1 MSGLGKITHRRE
13 ASALAALLILVAA
26 FASTSCGGSDPG
38 QGTQDLHVEAY
49 AFSGGTRDSTYIHVQ
64 VRENDSDGR
73 IQPDATVT
81 NRGYEE
87 GEWDLEW
94 VGIDWGPITG
104 GLHILEDIDWQEG
117 WYLDVELGEDRW
129 LEAYLEVPGYTTITS
144 PIANTSYRPT
154 AETPLDVQWEDSFGR
169 RADHV
174 DVELN
179 RNDYE
184 LRLDGDPRSHE
195 IPASNFDDDGSERI
209 TIERFNEIDLAGGA
223 RGSFFVG
230 TTRHRVDFT
239 VEE

>member
-1 MSGLGKITHRRE
+1 
-13 ASALAALLILVAA
+13 A
-26 FASTSCGGSDPG
+26 
-38 QGTQDLHVEAY
+38 
-49 AFSGGTRDSTYIHVQ
+49 
-64 VRENDSDGR
+64 
-73 IQPDATVT
+73 
-81 NRGYEE
+81 
-87 GEWDLEW
+87 
-94 VGIDWGPITG
+94 
-104 GLHILEDIDWQEG
+104 
-117 WYLDVELGEDRW
+117 
-129 LEAYLEVPGYTTITS
+129 